1 MRSSTR
7 YERRP
12 EVKILLVDDEPVI
25 RRLIGGML
33 RHLNLDI
40 VLEEATDGSDALIK
54 LRNPSYRPDLIITD
68 LVMEPLNGL
77 DFTRA
82 VRAGQDG
89 VDRFLPV
96 VMVSGD
102 QDANIQLDAI
112 RSGVDGFLHKPVSP
126 ETLRKQVLQVL
137 SRDAHFVEIH
147 RPERPWFGP
156 LTPFAKK
163 HLLESHPHTLH
174 HRARRLAS

>member
-1 MRSSTR
+1 MNMGGSIIVGINHNPQTVFIQNIGKGNASNV
-7 YERRP
+7 
-12 EVKILLVDDEPVI
+12 EVHFAFKPDFYQIWPAFKWENSI
-25 RRLIGGML
+25 
-33 RHLNLDI
+33 
-40 VLEEATDGSDALIK
+40 
-54 LRNPSYRPDLIITD
+54 NP
-68 LVMEPLNGL
+68 
-77 DFTRA
+77 
-82 VRAGQDG
+82 
-89 VDRFLPV
+89 
-96 VMVSGD
+96 
-102 QDANIQLDAI
+102 
-112 RSGVDGFLHKPVSP
+112 DGFLHKPVSP